1 MGRPKKENNF
11 DKVITV
17 RTSQGQYDFL
27 NEISNLLS
35 VSVNDYIRMVIKS
48 QKINYERKEVEYEN
62 EKGSVYD

>member
-1 MGRPKKENNF
+1 MGRPKKENNY

-17 RTSQGQYDFL
+17 RISQGQYDFL
-27 NEISNLLS
+27 SEISNLLS
-35 VSVNDYIRMVIKS
+35 VSVNDYIRMVINS

>member
-17 RTSQGQYDFL
+17 RISQGQYDFL
-27 NEISNLLS
+27 SEISGLLS
-35 VSVNDYIRMVIKS
+35 VSVNDYIRMVINS

-62 EKGSVYD
+62 EKGSFYD

>member
-17 RTSQGQYDFL
+17 RISQGQYDFL
-27 NEISNLLS
+27 SEISNLLS
-35 VSVNDYIRMVIKS
+35 VSVNDYIRMVINS